1 MFFRESHCL
10 LAAARYPLS
19 LRLDT
24 SDTLL
29 NLNSGINDDDGVLS
43 SSPGDAP
50 VAARAGIGRAH
61 ACDIMPAAVRKSS
74 PAVARLRRPSR
85 ARPWRYA

>member
-1 MFFRESHCL
+1 MFFGETHCL

-50 VAARAGIGRAH
+50 VAAKAGIGRAH

-74 PAVARLRRPSR
+74 PEAAEQSSPVEVRLRR
-85 ARPWRYA
+85 